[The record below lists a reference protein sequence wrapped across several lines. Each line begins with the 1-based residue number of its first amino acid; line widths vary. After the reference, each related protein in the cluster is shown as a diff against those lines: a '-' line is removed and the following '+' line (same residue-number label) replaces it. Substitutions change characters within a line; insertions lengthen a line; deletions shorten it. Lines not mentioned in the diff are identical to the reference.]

1 MRFLLAIKC
10 FFRVWFG
17 RKLPDDARLL
27 PLLPAAAPAPAPA
40 PAKELPAPEKELP
53 APAPAPVVKQGPD
66 GAAAVQLLALLQ
78 REGRLLDVL
87 EEPIDSFTDA
97 QIGGAVRSIHKG
109 CKKVL
114 DQVLVLGP
122 ALAGAENAAV
132 EVAAAPIA
140 RGAVKL
146 VGNVAG
152 SAPFKGVLRHPGWAT
167 TRIELPAAATGQDP
181 LVIAPAEVE
190 LS

>member
-27 PLLPAAAPAPAPA
+27 PLLPAAPAPVPA
-40 PAKELPAPEKELP
+40 PVPVKELP
-53 APAPAPVVKQGPD
+53 APAPVLPVPLVKQGPD

-78 REGRLLDVL
+78 REGRLLDFL

-167 TRIELPAAATGQDP
+167 TRIELPAVATGQDP

>member
-27 PLLPAAAPAPAPA
+27 PLLPAAPAPAPV
-40 PAKELPAPEKELP
+40 KELP
-53 APAPAPVVKQGPD
+53 APAPVLPTPAPVVKQGPE
-66 GAAAVQLLALLQ
+66 GAAAIQLLALLQ
-78 REGRLLDVL
+78 REGRLLDFL

-146 VGNVAG
+146 VGNGAEP
-152 SAPFKGVLRHPGWAT
+152 ATFKGVLRPVSYTHLT
-167 TRIELPAAATGQDP
+167 LPTSD
-181 LVIAPAEVE
+181 LV
-190 LS
+190 